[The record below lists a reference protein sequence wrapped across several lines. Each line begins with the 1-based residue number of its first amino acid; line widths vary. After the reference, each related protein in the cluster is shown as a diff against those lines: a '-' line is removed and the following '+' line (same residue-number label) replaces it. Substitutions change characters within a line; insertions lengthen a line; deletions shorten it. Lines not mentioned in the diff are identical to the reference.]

1 MLSELPSPEETEGSL
16 SISEPAPRVTVRAAG
31 TAPTVELTPDPAEN
45 LGVWRARFLR
55 ALGTA
60 EPKIAEALIQ
70 QVIDV
75 LHTDPKKPF
84 ESATANL
91 VLALLHR
98 IAPKDE
104 LEAMLACQMIVSHVA
119 ALDASRR
126 ALHVEQTPGG
136 RQLI

>member
-1 MLSELPSPEETEGSL
+1 
-16 SISEPAPRVTVRAAG
+16 
-31 TAPTVELTPDPAEN
+31 VESN
-45 LGVWRARFLR
+45 
-55 ALGTA
+55 
-60 EPKIAEALIQ
+60 IAEALIQ
-70 QVIDV
+70 YVIDV

-104 LEAMLACQMIVSHVA
+104 LEAMLACQMIVTHIA
-119 ALDASRR
+119 AMDASRR

-136 RQLI
+136 RQVYSNLARKLAGLFVSQLDAP